1 MTDLSRYEKAKEKNY
16 YKKLGKVLN
25 VVGLTIESAGPDA
38 RLADICYIHPEGD
51 NGPGIMAEVVGRIP
65 GNLCMY
71 RWEISC

>member
-38 RLADICYIHPEGD
+38 RLAMSSASLLVRIFVIFIPKETT
-51 NGPGIMAEVVGRIP
+51 GRE
-65 GNLCMY
+65 L
-71 RWEISC
+71 WLK